1 MKKNF
6 VKITAAVMAMAML
19 SAMASGCGKT
29 STDETA
35 DSSSSGSGELVF
47 VDWGGTN
54 TDARI
59 ASAVKP
65 FEEQTGIKVTVVTPC
80 DYAKLISMVENNTT
94 EWDVMN
100 CDAYWGVYA
109 GEKGYLEPID
119 YSVVTTKIDEEAQL
133 EYVMGAEIYTS
144 VISWNSEKTSA
155 DSAPQTWED
164 FFDTEKYPGK
174 RAVWQ

>member
-1 MKKNF
+1 
-6 VKITAAVMAMAML
+6 
-19 SAMASGCGKT
+19 
-29 STDETA
+29 
-35 DSSSSGSGELVF
+35 
-47 VDWGGTN
+47 
-54 TDARI
+54 
-59 ASAVKP
+59 
-65 FEEQTGIKVTVVTPC
+65 
-80 DYAKLISMVENNTT
+80 
-94 EWDVMN
+94 MN

-109 GEKGYLEPID
+109 GEKGYLDPID

-155 DSAPQTWED
+155 DAAPQTWEN